1 MTDEPRN
8 IQLSEL
14 TELAEQLAELDTSI
28 VAKEEEVSTLKQQ
41 RKTIAEEHLPQLM
54 EQAGVN
60 TLELSD
66 GRKIAIQEFVDAR
79 IKDPNTAFDWLRE
92 TNNESIIKNQI
103 TLSLGRNEDALAQEI
118 MNKIQREYG
127 DVQVDNR
134 ISVHNM
140 TLKSFCKEA
149 LDNPELAE
157 TLPKQAFGIYEGKR
171 AKVTQ

>member
-28 VAKEEEVSTLKQQ
+28 ATKEEEVSTLKQQ

>member
-1 MTDEPRN
+1 
-8 IQLSEL
+8 
-14 TELAEQLAELDTSI
+14 
-28 VAKEEEVSTLKQQ
+28 
-41 RKTIAEEHLPQLM
+41 M

>member
-28 VAKEEEVSTLKQQ
+28 ATKEEEVSTLKQQ

-134 ISVHNM
+134 ISIHNM

>member
-28 VAKEEEVSTLKQQ
+28 ATKEEEVSTLKQQ

-118 MNKIQREYG
+118 MNKIQREYS

>member
-1 MTDEPRN
+1 MTEEPRN

-28 VAKEEEVSTLKQQ
+28 ATKEEEVSTLKQQ

>member
-1 MTDEPRN
+1 MTEEPRN

-28 VAKEEEVSTLKQQ
+28 ATKEEEVSTLKQQ

-134 ISVHNM
+134 ISIHNM

>member
-1 MTDEPRN
+1 MTDKPRN

-28 VAKEEEVSTLKQQ
+28 ATKEEEVSTLKQQ

-118 MNKIQREYG
+118 MNKIQREYS

>member
-1 MTDEPRN
+1 
-8 IQLSEL
+8 
-14 TELAEQLAELDTSI
+14 
-28 VAKEEEVSTLKQQ
+28 
-41 RKTIAEEHLPQLM
+41 
-54 EQAGVN
+54 
-60 TLELSD
+60 
-66 GRKIAIQEFVDAR
+66 
-79 IKDPNTAFDWLRE
+79 LRE

>member
-134 ISVHNM
+134 ISIHNM

>member
-1 MTDEPRN
+1 MTEEPRN

-134 ISVHNM
+134 ISIHNM